1 MKLTHLHVVNYRGLK
16 DVSLPLSRFSCITG
30 ENNGGKSSVLQSLS
44 IFLSGSSLK
53 TTDYFDPALE
63 ISITVKFSEITDAD
77 LELLADEHRE
87 RIASLIVDDGLTLV
101 RQYGTDGK
109 SQLGYLDLVPKDPRF
124 STENVSDMVAGKR
137 GNELK
142 EAVLNV
148 FPELEGQMSAS
159 PTQNAVKDLIQ
170 QLGRDLP
177 DTDKVMRFVP
187 LPTGIDKSVIPM
199 LPERIYIPAVKDLA
213 DDTKTAESSSFGKIL
228 AIVMKTIEPLLSEEK
243 DLFDKLSK
251 KLTRMVGVDGEIED
265 SRLQQIRNIEQT
277 IERYVRESFAS
288 VSLEIE
294 IPPPE
299 IKSLLSTA
307 RIVTDDGVKGPLE
320 LKGDGLRRAVVF
332 SILRTYV
339 ELARISGNSNG
350 QNTGTQRG
358 YLLLFEEPE
367 LFLHPYA
374 QRILFDALGVF
385 SKNNHVV
392 VTTHSPIF
400 LGPESTATFI
410 RLSKT
415 TESNGAKPH
424 TKPCHVDLSGMTP
437 RDEFQIICYENN
449 TAAFFAKRIVLV
461 EGDSD
466 LIVFPHIAETL
477 NRDWNCRFK
486 SVAFVRVGGK
496 GSIARYRNFF
506 NRFGVPV
513 FIITDLDS
521 LDDDFDKL
529 QPTDEAKNLRNELIQ
544 KADAVIAATEAAIS
558 VSTDEIKRAQ
568 ARPEIRRLWEDVK
581 TAKQAY
587 DRDKSKLADL
597 DAAVEA
603 FFAWEK
609 KHIRRECIRLAAQD
623 DLKFIKL
630 ALIWELRKN
639 GVFVLECGALDDYYP
654 PDVTGPDKLSKAQ
667 TFKNKYCTRDLILS
681 LSPQQIHLTEEI
693 TSSEF
698 EFICSSIFD

>member
-1 MKLTHLHVVNYRGLK
+1 MNITHLHVVNYRGLK

-44 IFLSGSSLK
+44 LFLSGSSLK
-53 TTDYFDPALE
+53 ASDYFDPARE
-63 ISITVKFSEITDAD
+63 ITITVKFSEITDAD
-77 LELLADEHRE
+77 LGLLADEHRD

-101 RQYGTDGK
+101 RQYGTDGR
-109 SQLGYLDLVPKDPRF
+109 SQLGYLGLVPKDPRF
-124 STENVSDMVAGKR
+124 SAENVANLTTGKR

-142 EAVLNV
+142 QAVLNV
-148 FPELEGQMSAS
+148 FPELESQVTGTI
-159 PTQNAVKDLIQ
+159 TQTAAKELIQ
-170 QLGRDLP
+170 QFSTNLP
-177 DTDKVMRFVP
+177 DADKETRFVP
-187 LPTGIDKSVIPM
+187 LPTGLDKSIIPM
-199 LPERIYIPAVKDLA
+199 LPERIYIPAVKDLT
-213 DDTKTAESSSFGKIL
+213 DDTKTSESSSFGKIL
-228 AIVMKTIEPLLSEEK
+228 AIVTKTIEPLLSEEK

-251 KLTRMVGVDGEIED
+251 KLTRLVGKDGEIED
-265 SRLQQIRNIEQT
+265 NRLQQIRNIEQT

-307 RIVTDDGVKGPLE
+307 RIVADDGVKGPLE

-339 ELARISGNSNG
+339 ELARIAGNVNG

-415 TESNGAKPH
+415 TESNGERPH

-477 NRDWNCRFK
+477 NQDWNCRFK

-506 NRFGVPV
+506 DRFAVPV
-513 FIITDLDS
+513 FVITDLDS

-529 QPTDEAKNLRNELIQ
+529 QPTDEAKKLRNELIQ

-597 DAAVEA
+597 EAAVEA

-623 DLKFIKL
+623 DLKSIKL
-630 ALIWELRKN
+630 ALIWELRKK

-667 TFKNKYCTRDLILS
+667 SFKNKYCTRDLILS